1 MTRWAAS
8 CISAPAEGSVT
19 DTPAVARA
27 LAEQGY
33 VVLRG
38 AVPADWLPGLRV
50 AFEAGVV
57 PSDAWPVPRG
67 AGWRH
72 AMVDLDPLVRA
83 ACRLPALIAAARRL
97 LAEPFF
103 LAQVEGRAPCPGNAP
118 QPLHRDAAG
127 MAGRIVNAMIWLD
140 RYDAANGATCV
151 VPGSHRAAA
160 GDGGTPITLAGEAG
174 DILVFDPELLHG
186 ATTNHSG
193 APRRALL
200 LLYAA
205 ESLKAAQRATE
216 RLRGVRMA
224 TEEVFGR

>member
-1 MTRWAAS
+1 MEA
-8 CISAPAEGSVT
+8 
-19 DTPAVARA
+19 PAVAGA

-38 AVPADWLPGLRV
+38 AVPADWLPGLQA
-50 AFEAGVV
+50 AFEAGVR

-67 AGWRH
+67 ADWRH

-83 ACRLPALIAAARRL
+83 ACCLPALIAAARHL

-140 RYDAANGATCV
+140 RYDATNGATCL
-151 VPGSHRAAA
+151 VPGSHRAAV
-160 GDGGTPITLAGEAG
+160 GDGGTPITLVGEAG
-174 DILVFDPELLHG
+174 DILVFDPDLLHG
-186 ATTNHSG
+186 ATTNTSG

-200 LLYAA
+200 LLYVA
-205 ESLKAAQRATE
+205 ESLRAAQRATE
-216 RLRGVRMA
+216 QLRGVRMA
-224 TEEVFGR
+224 TEEVFGG